1 VPENS
6 DKSRN
11 TLMRRSIPVSFE
23 VAPFLPATSAPNEMH
38 DQADDGHNEQQV
50 NQRTSNVEGKK
61 AQNPS
66 YQ

>member
-1 VPENS
+1 
-6 DKSRN
+6 
-11 TLMRRSIPVSFE
+11 
-23 VAPFLPATSAPNEMH
+23 MH